1 MHVYTESRLVEQTTP
16 VSLQFTDRESL
27 ARNLSFPDFDLDY
40 DDLGGTL
47 RWLAP
52 DDASQVTHYLIY
64 MVVVPEGD
72 LVSDCEAMVTEDVD
86 SPESHLSL
94 PTPGYSMIG
103 AYNVNMSVVCNRSY
117 YMTVPVG
124 TEMLEVPQNLSLYP
138 YTHWA
143 VYTRSSLVEQSTPSS
158 LMIYDMVANVSN
170 ITFQGLDLD
179 YAHLGGTVK
188 WLEPALLERVYSY
201 VLYLAESPAGD
212 YRSQVES
219 EVLVGTNELL
229 VPAETL
235 RSSYTHFVVYTKS
248 TLAEQTTPS
257 YLAFLDE
264 VSVAGNV
271 SFVDEDLDRF
281 EIGGDLVWLQPEDDS
296 EVTHYMIYLAEDSSG
311 LSRSLLGNVSRGVH
325 EFSVPADTALE
336 AFTHLTVFARSELV
350 ESTTPNSVLVV
361 DVSSSISNLRFT
373 DLDLDQLELGGY
385 ATWTG
390 STIGV
395 VGYRM
400 YLATDASGAGRT
412 QVGSEVPVGGN
423 VQMVPAETALGDF
436 THLAARMGMATIESV
451 EPRLPLVDNV
461 AQVTDIIFPDFDLDQ
476 GDLGGLLEWT
486 EPIDTSQAG
495 HIAASEA
502 CGVVSTVM
510 LEGVLEVRE

>member
-1 MHVYTESRLVEQTTP
+1 
-16 VSLQFTDRESL
+16 
-27 ARNLSFPDFDLDY
+27 
-40 DDLGGTL
+40 
-47 RWLAP
+47 
-52 DDASQVTHYLIY
+52 

-72 LVSDCEAMVTEDVD
+72 LVSDCEAGDGGAFTQQLQ
-86 SPESHLSL
+86 ESHLSL

-103 AYNVNMSVVCNRSY
+103 AYNVNMSVVCNRQARKAERASEEDSFHEGS
-117 YMTVPVG
+117 VLFPRFVG

-436 THLAARMGMATIESV
+436 THLVVYTRSALAEQSTPVAPLGSDRW
-451 EPRLPLVDNV
+451 LPLVDNV